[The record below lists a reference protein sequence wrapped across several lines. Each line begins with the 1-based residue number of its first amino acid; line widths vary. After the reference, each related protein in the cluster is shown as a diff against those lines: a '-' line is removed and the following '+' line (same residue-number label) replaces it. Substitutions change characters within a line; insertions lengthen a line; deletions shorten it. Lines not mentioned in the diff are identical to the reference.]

1 MKSASG
7 GSRLNFWEFVEQLQ
21 QTEGRGLAKENE
33 DCGGKETDAVFQV
46 GPVKQTDR
54 TQSRLGEGTSDPEG
68 LHSALDRVRRKR
80 KRVITDF
87 GRWTIQILRCNCEP
101 TAPTYWRKQHAKF
114 HPLR

>member
-1 MKSASG
+1 MSVPFSFPMKSASG

-54 TQSRLGEGTSDPEG
+54 TQSRLGEGMADPEG
-68 LHSALDRVRRKR
+68 LCSALDRVRQAARIP
-80 KRVITDF
+80 VIPIRHS
-87 GRWTIQILRCNCEP
+87 GWP
-101 TAPTYWRKQHAKF
+101 
-114 HPLR
+114 